1 MFLPLIAAYNIDDGG
16 CRCVFSALGQPD
28 AGTKSWSYQSRG
40 RSPRGL
46 SAGPTVN
53 PDDVKDV
60 LGKYERLE
68 KLAESFFVTKP
79 TRQASCEES
88 GRSRSFLPP
97 IFVGSPRRTTA
108 GFGVFD

>member
-1 MFLPLIAAYNIDDGG
+1 MV
-16 CRCVFSALGQPD
+16 C
-28 AGTKSWSYQSRG
+28 TQSRG

-79 TRQASCEES
+79 TRRAAPRRVSVTIFFATDFRGKPEAHDS
-88 GRSRSFLPP
+88 WIRSFRLSGTHGQKMGER
-97 IFVGSPRRTTA
+97 IV
-108 GFGVFD
+108 D